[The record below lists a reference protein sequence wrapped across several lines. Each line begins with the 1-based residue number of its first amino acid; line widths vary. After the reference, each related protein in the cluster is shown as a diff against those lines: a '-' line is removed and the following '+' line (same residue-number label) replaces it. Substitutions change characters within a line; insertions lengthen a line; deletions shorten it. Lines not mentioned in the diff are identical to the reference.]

1 MSELIKSIIET
12 EKIKE
17 LIPDFSVL
25 EKIPK
30 EVAEKAQTLIFWI
43 NEKKSIQNTNNK

>member
-17 LIPDFSVL
+17 LIPDFPIL
-25 EKIPK
+25 EKIPR
-30 EVAEKAQTLIFWI
+30 EVAEKTQTLIF
-43 NEKKSIQNTNNK
+43 